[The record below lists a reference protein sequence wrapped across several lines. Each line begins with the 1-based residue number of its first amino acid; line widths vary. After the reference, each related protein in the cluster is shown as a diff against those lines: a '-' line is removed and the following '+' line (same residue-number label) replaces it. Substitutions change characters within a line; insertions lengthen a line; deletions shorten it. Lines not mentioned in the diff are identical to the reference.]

1 MNIYISADMEG
12 ITGQVTWK
20 ACGAPSAEH
29 YDFAFARR
37 MMTHD
42 VNAAIRG
49 ARRAGAT
56 RIVVKDSHGTSRNL
70 LIDDL
75 EPGVELISGE
85 GAGADGMMHG
95 IGDGFDAALL
105 VGYHGMAGTDRGVME
120 HTITGGVHR
129 IWLGDREVGE
139 MALSALACGI
149 YGVPIVMVSSDD
161 AGCREGSA
169 FFEGCATAV
178 TKVGYGRYMARC
190 LHPTE
195 TAPIIERA
203 AMEGID
209 RRATVGRYLPTS
221 LVGKIEFNRQEEA
234 DFACRMP
241 GASKLDAYTVRF
253 EGDSLE
259 NLHRGMRMLMAL
271 GMNAR

>member
-1 MNIYISADMEG
+1 MTIYISADMEG

-20 ACGAPSAEH
+20 ACGAPSSEH

-56 RIVVKDSHGTSRNL
+56 RVVVKDSHGTSRNL
-70 LIDDL
+70 LIDEL
-75 EPGVELISGE
+75 EPGIELISGE
-85 GAGADGMMHG
+85 GAGSDGMMHG
-95 IGDGFDAALL
+95 IGEGFDAALL

-129 IWLGDREVGE
+129 TWIGDQEVGE

-149 YGVPIVMVSSDD
+149 YNVPIVMVSSDE
-161 AGCREGSA
+161 AGCQEASA
-169 FFEGCATAV
+169 FFEGCATAA

-190 LHPTE
+190 LHPSE
-195 TAPIIERA
+195 TGPFIERA

-209 RRATVGRYLPTS
+209 KRVTVGRYLPTS
-221 LVGKIEFNRQEEA
+221 LIARIEFNRQEEA

-241 GASKLDAYTVRF
+241 GANKLDAYTVQY
-253 EGDSLE
+253 EGNSLE
-259 NLHRGMRMLMAL
+259 NLHRGIRMLMSL
-271 GMNAR
+271 GIGAR